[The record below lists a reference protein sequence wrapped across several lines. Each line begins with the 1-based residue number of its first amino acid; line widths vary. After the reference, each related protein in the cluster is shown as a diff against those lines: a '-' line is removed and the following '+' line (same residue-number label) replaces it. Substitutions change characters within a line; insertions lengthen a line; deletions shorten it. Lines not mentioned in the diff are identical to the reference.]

1 MGLLTVS
8 SANSEVVPDGV
19 DWGEMRPERALSY
32 WYVSHH
38 MVFVGSKPNTNV
50 AAVFIGCSLLAI

>member
-1 MGLLTVS
+1 MS
-8 SANSEVVPDGV
+8 SANSEVVPDGM
-19 DWGEMRPERALSY
+19 DWGEMRLERALSY
-32 WYVSHH
+32 WYMSHH